1 MGEKMMAVEKE
12 NQVPDVEV
20 TRYDITNMVYFI
32 RNQQVMLDSDLAMLY
47 QVETKNLNKA
57 MKRNG
62 QRFPK
67 DFCFQLSKEEYDNL
81 RFQIGTSS
89 LEDNNYG
96 GRRYLPYVY
105 TEQGISMLA
114 SVLRSEVAINVSIG
128 IMRAFV
134 EMRRFI
140 ANNALLFD
148 RISNIE
154 LKQLEY
160 QKQTDEKLEQVLSK
174 KGNAVAVT
182 VYTQKRTKLTKAD
195 IENFN
200 TQYPALEMRYTKAF
214 HDRFLI
220 LDRRTAYHVG
230 ASLKDAGKK
239 CFGINLIRDEGI
251 IKDII
256 QRLELET
263 EA

>member
-89 LEDNNYG
+89 LEDK
-96 GRRYLPYVY
+96 
-105 TEQGISMLA
+105 M
-114 SVLRSEVAINVSIG
+114 
-128 IMRAFV
+128 
-134 EMRRFI
+134 
-140 ANNALLFD
+140 
-148 RISNIE
+148 
-154 LKQLEY
+154 
-160 QKQTDEKLEQVLSK
+160 
-174 KGNAVAVT
+174 
-182 VYTQKRTKLTKAD
+182 
-195 IENFN
+195 
-200 TQYPALEMRYTKAF
+200 
-214 HDRFLI
+214 
-220 LDRRTAYHVG
+220 
-230 ASLKDAGKK
+230 
-239 CFGINLIRDEGI
+239 CIRDSPKPSDAECDDGSGHGSGS
-251 IKDII
+251 DPV
-256 QRLELET
+256 
-263 EA
+263 